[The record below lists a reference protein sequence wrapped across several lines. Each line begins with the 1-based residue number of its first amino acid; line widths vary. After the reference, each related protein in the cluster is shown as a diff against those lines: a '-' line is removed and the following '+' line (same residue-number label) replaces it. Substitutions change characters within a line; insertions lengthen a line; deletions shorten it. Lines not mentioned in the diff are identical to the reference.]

1 MKTFSLIGLIGLARA
16 GQDTLPQHVIG
27 QDTCD
32 QPGQDILY
40 GGMCECEESC
50 CASAEPQQEGCPVD
64 IVLAIDMCSCNN
76 DTWHDMK
83 EFTKRAVNALHTQ
96 FGISDSENSGRIA
109 IYQFM
114 EDVSDVVGLE
124 TFTNK
129 EIMKKVN
136 QMGNSQFHGYG
147 TDMTKAINHGSQIL
161 KNSPRRNMDGVRQ
174 VFAVI
179 TNGYSDDA
187 MTTDQE
193 VLMAITS
200 GFDNTP
206 NGQVSTV
213 FVAREDSSVKNARG
227 THTNEEVRDMFNAK
241 LRLKD
246 PVAPQQLIGDIEC
259 DEAPEPDYHRECACK
274 CDVPMGCHGIQG
286 EAGAM
291 GEEGPDGCIG
301 DLGKQGQ
308 PGQPGDDGPMGPPGD
323 MGGCGMPGIAGQKGE
338 PGDDGVDGIDGV
350 DGPGGIVG
358 PQGVPGAA
366 GDRGPVGD
374 TGPRGEPGKPGV
386 QGDPGAT
393 GEQGDEGTAG
403 NLDTKTLKWL
413 VNKIFIEELNAMGI
427 NTPMT

>member
-1 MKTFSLIGLIGLARA
+1 
-16 GQDTLPQHVIG
+16 
-27 QDTCD
+27 
-32 QPGQDILY
+32 
-40 GGMCECEESC
+40 MCECNEEC
-50 CASAEPQQEGCPVD
+50 CASAVPQQEGCPVD

-96 FGISDSENSGRIA
+96 FGISDSDKSGRIA

-114 EDVSDVVGLE
+114 EDVSDVVGLD

-136 QMGNSQFHGYG
+136 QMSNSQFHGFG
-147 TDMTKAINHGSQIL
+147 TDMTKAIEHGSQIL
-161 KNSPRRNMDGVRQ
+161 KNSPRRDMDGARQ

-179 TNGYSDDA
+179 TNGYSDDS
-187 MTTDQE
+187 MTSDQE

-200 GFDNTP
+200 GFDNTK
-206 NGQVSTV
+206 TI

-227 THTNEEVRDMFNAK
+227 THTNEEVREMFDGK

-246 PVAPQQLIGDIEC
+246 PVAPQQLVGDIEC
-259 DEAPEPDYHRECACK
+259 DAPPEPDYHRECECK

-286 EAGAM
+286 EPGSKGAD
-291 GEEGPDGCIG
+291 GPEGCIG
-301 DLGKQGQ
+301 DVGKAGDLGE
-308 PGQPGDDGPMGPPGD
+308 PGDDGPMGIKGD
-323 MGGCGMPGIAGQKGE
+323 IGGCGMPGMAGEKGE
-338 PGDDGVDGIDGV
+338 PGEDGVDGDNGV
-350 DGPGGIVG
+350 DGPEGIQG
-358 PQGVPGAA
+358 PTGEPGAA
-366 GDRGPVGD
+366 GDRGEKGE
-374 TGPRGEPGKPGV
+374 TGAPGEPGKPGV

-403 NLDTKTLKWL
+403 NLDTQTLKWL